1 MSEDA
6 SSSRLTKHIPWLWL
20 VIAFVV
26 IVGGAGL
33 WAYVAGRPSSA
44 TVVRRDIVAY
54 LPLHSELVVPPQYRA
69 DVMPPYRARV
79 ASVYV
84 GVGDTVHAGDPIV
97 ELALPSAQLAFS
109 NAQKAL
115 QAAQTAYA
123 EARREHLPAL
133 EAARQKV
140 RQARAAMKA
149 AGGTAAPTSNAP
161 STPSSSG
168 GAAVQETTPSQGSA
182 SSPTPAA
189 PAGAKDAL
197 KQAMQELAQAQA
209 EFDAAM
215 TPYRQQL
222 EAAQVAFK
230 EAQAGRNAAI
240 VRAPISGQVLAL
252 NAQPGGE
259 IGAKANS
266 PVATIVDLS
275 ELQVQAELAPDQ
287 VALVKDGATAAI
299 TFDELSGQRFTGSV
313 LHITT
318 LPPTRTRGERYL
330 AIIRFENPNGVVK
343 PNMRPHAAIEI
354 GEARNA
360 LAVPNGALEKNSE
373 GVTVV
378 QVLRNGQWRQAVV
391 ETGIT
396 DGQYTEVRSGV
407 RDGEVVRVRRIRL

>member
-1 MSEDA
+1 
-6 SSSRLTKHIPWLWL
+6 
-20 VIAFVV
+20 
-26 IVGGAGL
+26 
-33 WAYVAGRPSSA
+33 
-44 TVVRRDIVAY
+44 
-54 LPLHSELVVPPQYRA
+54 
-69 DVMPPYRARV
+69 
-79 ASVYV
+79 
-84 GVGDTVHAGDPIV
+84 
-97 ELALPSAQLAFS
+97 
-109 NAQKAL
+109 
-115 QAAQTAYA
+115 
-123 EARREHLPAL
+123 
-133 EAARQKV
+133 
-140 RQARAAMKA
+140 
-149 AGGTAAPTSNAP
+149 
-161 STPSSSG
+161 
-168 GAAVQETTPSQGSA
+168 VQETTPSQGSA
-182 SSPTPAA
+182 SSSTPAA

-330 AIIRFENPNGVVK
+330 AIIRFENPNVVVK
-343 PNMRPHAAIEI
+343 PNMRPHAAIKI

-391 ETGIT
+391 ETGLT